1 MFERLKFDL
10 NSSEDLRPARFLDA
24 IIGTGTGGI
33 AAILLGKLGMTA
45 TEAIDAYSTLEG
57 AMARTKATNDSERAS
72 NTARFREAFVS
83 ILRAHKME
91 NLFMHDEKPNTA
103 TCKTIVCAMNKANMA
118 GCHLIRSYQSRG
130 MTSPKC
136 SILDA
141 ACASINDPEMY
152 DPVLLG
158 AGHSSV
164 TLINAMMGYAN
175 PIKELMRET
184 QTAPFGGENSQIST
198 VISLGAGKHG
208 PLEASRL
215 SDAIRNIAAGAERT
229 HQEMQGRLR
238 VEGIYFRFNV
248 DQGIQPDDD
257 ISTVNGK
264 TRAYV
269 EIPDVNSA
277 IDNSLTSLRHREE
290 RLSAKQINTIKVVE
304 VGFKPRPAL
313 VPNFIGR
320 EDILQGLR
328 RTHIS
333 PHTPMSPG
341 TPTLSVLY
349 GLGGSGK
356 TSIALRFCLDFEQ
369 ANPEARVYFL
379 DARSESK
386 LTADLEAIARSCGS
400 KFKGKGWRNALEY
413 FAGLPQFLIIMD
425 NADDTTLRISQFFP
439 QCSHGHIIIT
449 SRNATYSQLARTS
462 NWEVRDLSP
471 EQARDLLLTDADY
484 EKTET
489 NVEDASKIV
498 EALGCLPLGVAHAA
512 AYIHT
517 HRCLSTYLQ
526 TYQQSSRQLL
536 AYTLPHD
543 LNESVATTINMSLEK
558 LPQESKDILRILSFF
573 SVSSIAHSILIDAH
587 EHQFQRR
594 SQSGKKHSSSVR
606 ASVVL
611 SSLLCPN
618 EVWSEYDI
626 NARLLPCIQH
636 SLLRTV
642 TSANNTKFY
651 SMHVLVQSYLQTD
664 TSPIHNISPES
675 LAIRLL
681 DSSIKFG
688 EWQSVMQPQLLPH
701 VKLVPKGKTL
711 DPGAHGDFA
720 KVLQQAGEYQA
731 ALIQVQIAVKGWE
744 NKLGERHG
752 QTLAA
757 MQNMAC
763 LLDFSGRIEESLE
776 LNWKIL
782 ELRKRHSPQDHPS
795 TLLCMSAISQALT
808 NLGRH
813 EEAAKMAEEALEAQK
828 KVLGLTHAE
837 TLMTMTRLG
846 WTYDNLGHHTRAL
859 DIKMEALETSKRMYS
874 EDHIA
879 TLKAMGGVGISL
891 CKLGRFEDAYKLQK
905 RIVDLRER
913 KLRIDHPDTISSMS
927 NLSTTLLDMGRRE
940 EALEMCSKV
949 VSLSKKHLGET
960 HPRTLRASY
969 QLLFAYD
976 KFRMEDEMRRSL
988 GPILTL
994 HESVHGRD
1002 HRHTIQIRRWEQK
1015 MAARSAGPID

>member
-1 MFERLKFDL
+1 MASTSTESKTLRPPGNYLAIDGGISTLSSLIILEEMFERLKFDL

-333 PHTPMSPG
+333 PHTPMSP
-341 TPTLSVLY
+341 
-349 GLGGSGK
+349 
-356 TSIALRFCLDFEQ
+356 ALRFCLDFEQ

-386 LTADLEAIARSCGS
+386 LTADLKPSLARAGRSS
-400 KFKGKGWRNALEY
+400 KERMENALEY

-558 LPQESKDILRILSFF
+558 LLRNPGYPTHPIL
-573 SVSSIAHSILIDAH
+573 
-587 EHQFQRR
+587 
-594 SQSGKKHSSSVR
+594 
-606 ASVVL
+606 
-611 SSLLCPN
+611 LLCIIYRPL
-618 EVWSEYDI
+618 YPH
-626 NARLLPCIQH
+626 RRP
-636 SLLRTV
+636 RTPV
-642 TSANNTKFY
+642 STT
-651 SMHVLVQSYLQTD
+651 
-664 TSPIHNISPES
+664 
-675 LAIRLL
+675 
-681 DSSIKFG
+681 
-688 EWQSVMQPQLLPH
+688 
-701 VKLVPKGKTL
+701 
-711 DPGAHGDFA
+711 FA
-720 KVLQQAGEYQA
+720 K
-731 ALIQVQIAVKGWE
+731 WE
-744 NKLGERHG
+744 ETF
-752 QTLAA
+752 Q
-757 MQNMAC
+757 
-763 LLDFSGRIEESLE
+763 
-776 LNWKIL
+776 
-782 ELRKRHSPQDHPS
+782 
-795 TLLCMSAISQALT
+795 LC
-808 NLGRH
+808 
-813 EEAAKMAEEALEAQK
+813 
-828 KVLGLTHAE
+828 
-837 TLMTMTRLG
+837 
-846 WTYDNLGHHTRAL
+846 
-859 DIKMEALETSKRMYS
+859 
-874 EDHIA
+874 
-879 TLKAMGGVGISL
+879 
-891 CKLGRFEDAYKLQK
+891 
-905 RIVDLRER
+905 
-913 KLRIDHPDTISSMS
+913 
-927 NLSTTLLDMGRRE
+927 
-940 EALEMCSKV
+940 
-949 VSLSKKHLGET
+949 
-960 HPRTLRASY
+960 
-969 QLLFAYD
+969 
-976 KFRMEDEMRRSL
+976 
-988 GPILTL
+988 
-994 HESVHGRD
+994 
-1002 HRHTIQIRRWEQK
+1002 
-1015 MAARSAGPID
+1015 